1 MTTTAQ
7 SVTRNTSSA
16 VGSEVSSDPPGF
28 QPLSASQLSTLSAGG
43 AVIDWPAGHYV
54 YVERVGPFPSVAPA
68 AWAVLHA
75 ALPAV
80 AAANAV
86 TAYVALYRTDTQTYR
101 ACVMTEQEPRALPAG
116 LTHEQRAGGRYA
128 RFVLDG
134 SYAALPASLRPGGG
148 AGGVAA
154 HLAQGGRVLH
164 RALRQRPE
172 SHTGGRAADSHPRAH
187 SMTATA
193 AGKSGRSACFAQLPE
208 VGGTSCVIAVAEFLM
223 VQAERILQRQWRGM

>member
-16 VGSEVSSDPPGF
+16 VGSQVSSDPPGF

-68 AWAVLHA
+68 AWAELHA

-101 ACVMTEQEPRALPAG
+101 ACVMTEQEPRALPAS

-134 SYAALPASLRPGGG
+134 SYAALPAACGLVAELVELRPIPRREGEFYIEHY
-148 AGGVAA
+148 VNDP
-154 HLAQGGRVLH
+154 RVT
-164 RALRQRPE
+164 PE
-172 SHTGGRAADSHPRAH
+172 DELQ
-187 SMTATA
+187 TA
-193 AGKSGRSACFAQLPE
+193 
-208 VGGTSCVIAVAEFLM
+208 
-223 VQAERILQRQWRGM
+223 ILVPTP